1 LILGL
6 FRQIG
11 HSLRATER
19 FDDLLRPALGLV
31 GFGDSVRFAE
41 KLGPL
46 MEQVGEL
53 DVVGSVDPLDR
64 PERLV
69 RERLGFVEPA
79 PVAFQIGQVRQATG
93 QVQVIGPW

>member
-1 LILGL
+1 
-6 FRQIG
+6 
-11 HSLRATER
+11 
-19 FDDLLRPALGLV
+19 
-31 GFGDSVRFAE
+31 
-41 KLGPL
+41 